1 MSDNNELISII
12 VPIYNVQKYLDRC
25 MKTLLN
31 QTYRNIEIILVDDE
45 SPDECPKMCEEYTK
59 IDQRV
64 KVIHKKNGGL
74 GFARNS
80 GLEIAQGKYI
90 IFVDSDDYVTEN
102 MCHLLYEAA
111 KKYEADVVYGG
122 IFYADGEKIKESKV
136 VTKERVWKGK
146 QEVKD
151 LLLDFI
157 ATEPSTP
164 AAVSI
169 SLESF
174 I

>member
-45 SPDECPKMCEEYTK
+45 SPDECPKMCEEYAK

-102 MCHLLYEAA
+102 MCHLL
-111 KKYEADVVYGG
+111 
-122 IFYADGEKIKESKV
+122 KI
-136 VTKERVWKGK
+136 
-146 QEVKD
+146 
-151 LLLDFI
+151 
-157 ATEPSTP
+157 
-164 AAVSI
+164 
-169 SLESF
+169 
-174 I
+174 

>member
-45 SPDECPKMCEEYTK
+45 SPDECPKMCEEYAK

-74 GFARNS
+74 GFARIS

-90 IFVDSDDYVTEN
+90 CNREYV
-102 MCHLLYEAA
+102 
-111 KKYEADVVYGG
+111 
-122 IFYADGEKIKESKV
+122 
-136 VTKERVWKGK
+136 
-146 QEVKD
+146 
-151 LLLDFI
+151 
-157 ATEPSTP
+157 
-164 AAVSI
+164 
-169 SLESF
+169 SF
-174 I
+174 II

>member
-45 SPDECPKMCEEYTK
+45 SPDECPKMCEEYAK

-90 IFVDSDDYVTEN
+90 IFVDSDDYET
-102 MCHLLYEAA
+102 LAR
-111 KKYEADVVYGG
+111 ADVVA
-122 IFYADGEKIKESKV
+122 IE
-136 VTKERVWKGK
+136 
-146 QEVKD
+146 
-151 LLLDFI
+151 FI
-157 ATEPSTP
+157 
-164 AAVSI
+164 
-169 SLESF
+169 
-174 I
+174 